1 MLCPTCH
8 KRLPVSVHFCAY
20 CGAALERRPW
30 RAWLAAVSLP
40 AAARPAALVGV
51 IGGLSGAFF
60 GGLAGQ
66 LLGDTLLGGLV
77 GAAGVGIAAAWGDAL
92 AAPYLDRDSARR
104 FGQLFGGVGGG
115 LAVLGGLLAAVII
128 ALRAGSPEGVEATLS
143 LFFSSLAL
151 GFPGALTGG
160 FLGAAVGVLAG
171 RFAARFGYLALQR
184 RGAVI
189 GAAMAWTLG
198 GVIGGVYAG
207 DFAARLASTNQADGA
222 LLGMLIQVAL
232 GALVLTQ
239 FQRLVQAYRAWRR
252 RPHP

>member
-1 MLCPTCH
+1 M
-8 KRLPVSVHFCAY
+8 RL
-20 CGAALERRPW
+20 
-30 RAWLAAVSLP
+30 
-40 AAARPAALVGV
+40 
-51 IGGLSGAFF
+51 
-60 GGLAGQ
+60 
-66 LLGDTLLGGLV
+66 LL
-77 GAAGVGIAAAWGDAL
+77 
-92 AAPYLDRDSARR
+92 
-104 FGQLFGGVGGG
+104 
-115 LAVLGGLLAAVII
+115 
-128 ALRAGSPEGVEATLS
+128 
-143 LFFSSLAL
+143 SSLAL

-198 GVIGGVYAG
+198 GIIGGVYAG

-222 LLGMLIQVAL
+222 LLGMLIQVGL
-232 GALVLTQ
+232 GALLLTQ